1 MPGRNHRRRRSEY
14 VPEQNIIIAT
24 PVSQLEPIPVQSVSI
39 EDHAT
44 EEIRNRWADLRAANQ
59 ILGEKS
65 LELINSNDKLKE
77 RLTKSREE
85 NNKKKKKIEEL
96 ESKVI
101 SDSLAIQMYKDKIKK
116 LMNDVRISSK
126 RIAELE
132 LAGGA
137 MIKINDDNKHKCTD
151 LVAKLNKVKKEL
163 PINFERGEYDNIHFI
178 NFLIDLTLEDIS
190 KLNF

>member
-1 MPGRNHRRRRSEY
+1 MSGRNHRRRSEY
-14 VPEQNIIIAT
+14 VPDQNIIIAI
-24 PVSQLEPIPVQSVSI
+24 PVSPLEPTPVQSVSI
-39 EDHAT
+39 EDYVT
-44 EEIRNRWADLRAANQ
+44 EEIRYRWAELRAANQ
-59 ILGEKS
+59 ILGERS
-65 LELINSNDKLKE
+65 LELINRNDELKE
-77 RLTKSREE
+77 QLTKTRED

-101 SDSLAIQMYKDKIKK
+101 SDSLAIQMYKDKIRK
-116 LMNDVRISSK
+116 LMNDVSISTK

-137 MIKINDDNKHKCTD
+137 MIKINDDNKHKCAD
-151 LVAKLNKVKKEL
+151 LVTKLNKVKTEL

-178 NFLIDLTLEDIS
+178 NYLIDLTLEDIS